1 MFAKNN
7 LVATVVAAIWS
18 FGGGFLL
25 WGVLAAEFLGNHL
38 GSATGLMKDPPE
50 FALLAVGCIIQALVF
65 CTIFGKWGVSNYTAM
80 EGMRFGVLMGL
91 LVGFGDGLIN
101 YATSNMLD
109 MTGAIVNGLLYVFLY
124 AVMGL
129 LVGLIY
135 NKVK

>member
-7 LVATVVAAIWS
+7 LVATIVAAIWS

-25 WGVLAAEFLGNHL
+25 WGVLAADFLDNHL
-38 GSATGLMKDPPE
+38 GSATGLMKDPPD
-50 FALLAVGCIIQALVF
+50 FVHLALGCIVQGLAF
-65 CTIFGKWGVSNYTAM
+65 CTIFRKWGAAAYSAL
-80 EGMRFGVLMGL
+80 EGMRFGLLVGL

-109 MTGAIVNGLLYVFLY
+109 ITGALVNGLIYIIFY

-129 LVGLIY
+129 IVGLIY
-135 NKVK
+135 KQVK